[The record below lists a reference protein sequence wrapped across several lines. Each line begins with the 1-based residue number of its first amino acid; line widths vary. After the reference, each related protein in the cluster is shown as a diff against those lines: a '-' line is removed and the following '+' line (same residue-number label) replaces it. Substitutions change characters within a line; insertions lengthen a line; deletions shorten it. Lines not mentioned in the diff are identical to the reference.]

1 MLAEEQIKLL
11 RKAIATLPGEPAAGA
26 KWILAIVLEEDPPGM
41 PPVVEQIKA
50 AEPADKTPEQKLIA
64 ELQEAVAATRQRA
77 ETAEA
82 KIVELKRGG

>member
-1 MLAEEQIKLL
+1 MEMLDFPEA
-11 RKAIATLPGEPAAGA
+11 RSIAR
-26 KWILAIVLEEDPPGM
+26 ILSVVLEETPFVLRPSNEVAQ
-41 PPVVEQIKA
+41 PEA
-50 AEPADKTPEQKLIA
+50 PADKTPEQKLLT